1 MVVALPAVELGAVA
15 IAWILLLLVS
25 ATLIVFTPV
34 LHWVGNQI
42 PLVGGWAS
50 SQLLSGIT
58 YIHDELQS
66 ALNACV
72 HLLVVT
78 IGAIAQATEQLVG
91 ETLAAVQWTVAGID
105 HLATAGIHAVVAA
118 MIAGLIHGLHALRVT
133 EANLAHYTH
142 TEVGRLGTEAAG
154 LTHTVYGDL
163 APALTTIENVTLPG
177 LRTAEAGIQ
186 HELGTVISPE
196 LARIAAQVGALG
208 ATVAT
213 VEIGLRELEAL
224 RCSNVG
230 TLARFLCGLDPAIL
244 ALLLNL
250 AGDALVLELLSKA
263 GVSLS
268 DAIGWTATGIGD
280 LEQIVSTF

>member
-1 MVVALPAVELGAVA
+1 MVVALPAVELGGVA

-25 ATLIVFTPV
+25 ATLVVFTPV

-50 SQLLSGIT
+50 SQLLGGIT
-58 YIHDELQS
+58 YIHDELQA
-66 ALNACV
+66 ALNGCV

-78 IGAIAQATEQLVG
+78 IGAIAQATEQLVS
-91 ETLAAVQWTVAGID
+91 EALAAVQWTVTGLD
-105 HLATAGIHAVVAA
+105 HLATAGIHAIVGA
-118 MIAGLIHGLHALRVT
+118 MIAGLIHGLHTLHAIVASLT
-133 EANLAHYTH
+133 HYTH
-142 TEVGRLGTEAAG
+142 LEVGRLSTEAAG

-177 LRTAEAGIQ
+177 LRTVEQGLQ
-186 HELGTVISPE
+186 HEVGQVLSPE
-196 LARIAAQVGALG
+196 LARIGAAVAGLT
-208 ATVAT
+208 ATVAA
-213 VEIGLRELEAL
+213 VEVGLGELSAL

-263 GVSLS
+263 GVSL
-268 DAIGWTATGIGD
+268 DDTIGWVGTGLGD
-280 LEQIVSTF
+280 LEKIVTTF

>member
-1 MVVALPAVELGAVA
+1 MVVALPAVELGGVA

-50 SQLLSGIT
+50 SQLLGGIN

-66 ALNACV
+66 ALNGCV

-78 IGAIAQATEQLVG
+78 IGAIAQATEQLVV
-91 ETLAAVQWTVAGID
+91 ETEAAIGWAVTGID
-105 HLATAGIHAVVAA
+105 HLASAGIHAVVAA
-118 MIAGLIHGLHALRVT
+118 MIAGLIHGLHALHAAV
-133 EANLAHYTH
+133 ANLGHYTH
-142 TEVGRLGTEAAG
+142 TQVGHLEAEAAG

-177 LRTAEAGIQ
+177 LRTVEAGLQ
-186 HELGTVISPE
+186 HELGAVISPE
-196 LARIAAQVGALG
+196 LARVAAQVAGLT
-208 ATVAT
+208 ATVAA
-213 VEIGLRELEAL
+213 VEVGLGELASL

-230 TLARFLCGLDPAIL
+230 TLARFLCGLDPALL

-263 GVSLS
+263 GVSLD

-280 LEQIVSTF
+280 LEKIVTTF